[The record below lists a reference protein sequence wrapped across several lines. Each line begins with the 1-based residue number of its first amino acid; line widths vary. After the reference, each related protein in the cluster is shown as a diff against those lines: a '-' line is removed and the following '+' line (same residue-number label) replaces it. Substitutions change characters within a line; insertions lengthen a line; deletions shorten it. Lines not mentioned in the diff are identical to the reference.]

1 MPRERPDGT
10 NAQRLK
16 RSSLAADAVRGP
28 KRGDNGAQQ
37 QHWLLRQFSAVRVRI
52 GASRGWAR
60 RGIAFAAGSLSV
72 LAMAPFHV
80 WPILLLTL
88 PVLVWLLDEPA
99 IPGRPMRSA
108 ALDGWWFG
116 FGYFFFGLFWI
127 GEAFLV
133 EAHIFGW
140 LLPFAVTLM
149 PAGLALFTAATLAL
163 ARALWRPGVT
173 RIFVLAI
180 CFGLGEFARGHVFTG
195 FPWNV
200 MGYALTGDQALMQSA
215 ALFGIYGLTLWTIL
229 ICATPLVVLADKG
242 EPARPLES
250 IVLPIGLF
258 SLAPLAGL
266 YAYGLA
272 VLPTGPAAEVDGV
285 KIRIVQPSV
294 PQHHKWVREK
304 QGEIFNDHLALSRQD
319 KQGNKDDLSGITH
332 LVWPEAAMPFLPL
345 ATPQA
350 LIAISDLLPDN
361 THLISGALRLERSE
375 PGDEVRPS
383 VEPKSRVFNSILVFA
398 PDGALA
404 TLYDKLH
411 LVPFGEY
418 LPFKETLDWLGLE
431 ALTRIRGGFSVGPS
445 PRPLLTIP
453 GLPAVGP
460 LICYE
465 AIFPAAVV
473 QGEERPGLL
482 INATNDGW
490 FGNTTGP
497 YQHFHQARMRAVE
510 EGLPLIRAANNGI
523 SAMVDP
529 YGRVV
534 DSIGLNERGVID
546 VSLQMPRS
554 PTFYATYGER
564 CFILVLIIF
573 ILVAFAP
580 MSYSTILGNSGR

>member
-1 MPRERPDGT
+1 MPCESPDGT
-10 NAQRLK
+10 NAQRPTGARLTPQA
-16 RSSLAADAVRGP
+16 SLAAKQVDADVGH
-28 KRGDNGAQQ
+28 QY
-37 QHWLLRQFSAVRVRI
+37 WLLRQLSDLRARI
-52 GASRGWAR
+52 GASRGWNR
-60 RGIAFAAGSLSV
+60 CSIAFAAGSLSV
-72 LAMAPFHV
+72 LAMAPFHF

-88 PVLVWLLDEPA
+88 PVVVWLLDEPSL
-99 IPGRPMRSA
+99 PMRPVRSA
-108 ALDGWWFG
+108 ALDGWWLG

-163 ARALWRPGVT
+163 AKTLWRPGMS
-173 RIFVLAI
+173 RLLVLAI
-180 CFGLGEFARGHVFTG
+180 CFGLGEFTRGHIFTG

-200 MGYALTGDQALMQSA
+200 LGYALTGDQVIMQSA
-215 ALFGIYGLTLWTIL
+215 ALFGIYGLTLWAVL
-229 ICATPLVVLADKG
+229 ICAAPLVVLA
-242 EPARPLES
+242 AES
-250 IVLPIGLF
+250 ASSRTIRSVLLPIGAL
-258 SLAPLAGL
+258 SIAPIAGL

-272 VLPTGPAAEVDGV
+272 VLPAGPVATVDGV
-285 KIRIVQPSV
+285 TIRIVQPSV
-294 PQHHKWVREK
+294 PQHHKWAREK
-304 QGEIFNDHLALSRQD
+304 QSEIFTDHLALSRQD
-319 KQGNKDDLSGITH
+319 QRGVKDGLSSITH

-350 LIAISDLLPDN
+350 LIAIRDLLPET
-361 THLISGALRLERSE
+361 THLVSGALRLERSM
-375 PGDEVRPS
+375 PGDEVRPGIQ
-383 VEPKSRVFNSILVFA
+383 PKSKVFNSILVFA
-398 PDGALA
+398 HDGGLT

-431 ALTRIRGGFSVGPS
+431 ALTRIRGGFAVGPR

-453 GLPAVGP
+453 GLPAVAP

-473 QGEERPGLL
+473 QGPDRPGLL

-497 YQHFHQARMRAVE
+497 YQHFHQSRMRAVE
-510 EGLPLIRAANNGI
+510 EGVPLVRAANNGI
-523 SAMVDP
+523 SAMIDP
-529 YGRVV
+529 FGRVV
-534 DSIGLNERGVID
+534 NSIGLSERGVID
-546 VSLQMPRS
+546 AQLPMPRS
-554 PTFYATYGER
+554 PTYYATYGEL

-573 ILVAFAP
+573 VLVAFIP
-580 MSYSTILGNSGR
+580 MSYSTIFGESES

>member
-1 MPRERPDGT
+1 MPRESPNGT
-10 NAQRLK
+10 NAQLPERAH
-16 RSSLAADAVRGP
+16 LAANDLRGAMHGDASVQKP
-28 KRGDNGAQQ
+28 N
-37 QHWLLRQFSAVRVRI
+37 WLFRQFSALRERI
-52 GASRGWAR
+52 GGCRGWAR
-60 RGIAFAAGSLSV
+60 RGVAFAAGTVSV
-72 LAMAPFHV
+72 LAMAPFHA
-80 WPILLLTL
+80 WPILLLTF
-88 PVLVWLLDEPA
+88 PIMVWLLDEPA
-99 IPGRPMRSA
+99 LPERPVRSA
-108 ALDGWWFG
+108 AFDGWWFG
-116 FGYFFFGLFWI
+116 FGYYFFGLFWI

-140 LLPFAVTLM
+140 LLPVAVTLL
-149 PAGLALFTAATLAL
+149 PAVLALFTAATLAL
-163 ARALWRPGVT
+163 AGALWRSGT
-173 RIFVLAI
+173 SRIFVLAI
-180 CFGLGEFARGHVFTG
+180 CLGIGEFARGHLFTG

-200 MGYALTGDQALMQSA
+200 LGYALTGDQVIMQSA
-215 ALFGIYGLTLWTIL
+215 ALFGIYGLTLWTVL
-229 ICATPLVVLADKG
+229 ICATPLVVLAAQG
-242 EPARPLES
+242 ASSRPLRS
-250 IVLPIGLF
+250 VFLPIGLF

-266 YAYGLA
+266 YAYGWA
-272 VLPTGPAAEVDGV
+272 VLPKGPVEEVEGV

-294 PQHHKWVREK
+294 PQHHKWAREK
-304 QGEIFNDHLALSRQD
+304 QGEIFNNHLTLSRQD
-319 KQGNKDDLSGITH
+319 QNGVKDNLSGITH

-350 LIAISDLLPDN
+350 LIAISDLLPED
-361 THLISGALRLERSE
+361 THLVSGALRLEHST

-383 VEPKSRVFNSILVFA
+383 VKAKSRVFNSILVFE
-398 PDGALA
+398 PNGGLA

-453 GLPAVGP
+453 GLPSVGP

-473 QGEERPGLL
+473 QGIERPGLL

-497 YQHFHQARMRAVE
+497 YQHFHQARLRAVE
-510 EGLPLIRAANNGI
+510 EGLPLVRAANNGI
-523 SAMVDP
+523 SAMIDP
-529 YGRVV
+529 YGGVV

-546 VSLQMPRS
+546 VSLQMPGPR
-554 PTFYATYGER
+554 TFYATYGER

-573 ILVAFAP
+573 VLVATAL
-580 MSYSTILGNSGR
+580 MSYSTIRGISGR